1 MGKSIFFISTL
12 FLLSQTANSTELR
25 HGVTFEAPDVAS
37 ELNPCKLP
45 SPSRGMLAIT
55 FYSDDEG
62 LTLKFYLLDDKAF
75 PSNEVLTSS
84 LQKKLEKS
92 YEKVELGSK
101 DFGEYFDYVE
111 AGSFSPS
118 GAGLATYF
126 SKERN
131 GWRLML
137 EAGFM
142 GKEHKAMINRLLK
155 TVELQDNL
163 GSVRST
169 NQDMSNWSS
178 PNSDFIPTCDDE
190 SEANIFFNQQ
200 MEYPVRANL
209 KGLEANIE
217 VEFDIDEEGFVT
229 DIRYAQDSWKV
240 EYFKESIYNY
250 LKNAR
255 FQVKL
260 ENGKTVIQKSL
271 KKKYN
276 FEIQASSRTDRR

>member
-45 SPSRGMLAIT
+45 SPSRGMLPIT

-75 PSNEVLTSS
+75 PSNEVLTSN

-101 DFGEYFDYVE
+101 DFSEYFDYVE
-111 AGSFSPS
+111 TGSFSPS

-142 GKEHKAMINRLLK
+142 GKEHKAMINRFLK
-155 TVELQDNL
+155 TVEFQDAF

-169 NQDMSNWSS
+169 NLDMSKWSDS
-178 PNSDFIPTCDDE
+178 ASGFVPHCGDSGNPKI
-190 SEANIFFNQQ
+190 IFSQPLK
-200 MEYPVRANL
+200 YPAKAHLRGYETSVDVDL
-209 KGLEANIE
+209 
-217 VEFDIDEEGFVT
+217 DIDEEGFVT
-229 DIRYAQDSWKV
+229 DIRFNEDSWKDD
-240 EYFKESIYNY
+240 YFKESVNHY

-260 ENGKTVIQKSL
+260 ENGKPVIQKSL
-271 KKKYN
+271 KNKYN
-276 FEIQASSRTDRR
+276 FEIQASSRTRRR